1 MKLIKKVVLLWALL
15 FTAPVVAAPSDFLVT
30 TDWLEKNLNN
40 PKLRLIEVSVDTGVY
55 ERGHIQGA
63 VNFKWHT
70 DLVDPV
76 KRDIASKENFE
87 KLLRQAGV
95 NNDSTIVIYG
105 DSNNWFAAWGAWVFD
120 VYGVKNVKLL
130 DGGRKKWEAEKRP
143 LTPLATQV
151 AAGNVKVSDANNALR
166 ARLID
171 VVAIANKKSDTALV
185 DIRSPDEFTGKIFA
199 PAGVQETA
207 IRAGHIPG
215 AVNVPW
221 GQAVAED
228 GTFKSPEE
236 LKKVYAAVGI
246 DGKKPIITYC
256 RIGER
261 SSHTWFALSK
271 ILGYNVKNYDGSWTE
286 YGNSVGNPVI
296 NTAGTIKVSDANN
309 ALRARLIDVVAIAN
323 KKSDTALVDIRSPDE
338 FTGKIF
344 APAGVQETAI
354 RAGHIPGAVNVPW
367 GQAVAEDGT
376 FKSPEELKK
385 VYAAVGIDGKKPII
399 TYCRIGERSSHTWF
413 ALSKILGYNVKNYD
427 GSWTEYGNSVG
438 NPVINTAGTI
448 WGGK

>member
-1 MKLIKKVVLLWALL
+1 ML
-15 FTAPVVAAPSDFLVT
+15 FAAPVVAAPSDFLVS

-87 KLLRQAGV
+87 KLLRQAGI

-120 VYGVKNVKLL
+120 IYGVKNVKLL

-151 AAGNVKVSDANNALR
+151 AAGNIKVSDANNNLR

-171 VVAIANKKSDTALV
+171 VVAVANKKSDTALV
-185 DIRSPDEFTGKIFA
+185 DIRSNDEYTGKVIA
-199 PAGVQETA
+199 PAGIQELA
-207 IRAGHIPG
+207 VRAGHIPG

-228 GTFKSPEE
+228 GTFKSAEE
-236 LKKVYAAVGI
+236 LKKIYGAVGI

-286 YGNSVGNPVI
+286 YGNSVGNPII
-296 NTAGTIKVSDANN
+296 NMAGTV
-309 ALRARLIDVVAIAN
+309 
-323 KKSDTALVDIRSPDE
+323 
-338 FTGKIF
+338 
-344 APAGVQETAI
+344 
-354 RAGHIPGAVNVPW
+354 
-367 GQAVAEDGT
+367 
-376 FKSPEELKK
+376 
-385 VYAAVGIDGKKPII
+385 
-399 TYCRIGERSSHTWF
+399 
-413 ALSKILGYNVKNYD
+413 
-427 GSWTEYGNSVG
+427 
-438 NPVINTAGTI
+438 

>member
-1 MKLIKKVVLLWALL
+1 MKLIKKAVLLWALL

-296 NTAGTIKVSDANN
+296 NTAGTV
-309 ALRARLIDVVAIAN
+309 
-323 KKSDTALVDIRSPDE
+323 
-338 FTGKIF
+338 
-344 APAGVQETAI
+344 
-354 RAGHIPGAVNVPW
+354 
-367 GQAVAEDGT
+367 
-376 FKSPEELKK
+376 
-385 VYAAVGIDGKKPII
+385 
-399 TYCRIGERSSHTWF
+399 
-413 ALSKILGYNVKNYD
+413 
-427 GSWTEYGNSVG
+427 
-438 NPVINTAGTI
+438 

>member
-143 LTPLATQV
+143 LTPLATKV
-151 AAGNVKVSDANNALR
+151 AAGNIKVSDANNALR

-171 VVAIANKKSDTALV
+171 VVAIANKKSNTALV

-199 PAGVQETA
+199 PPGFAETA

-271 ILGYNVKNYDGSWTE
+271 ILGYNVRNYDGSWTE

-296 NTAGTIKVSDANN
+296 NTAGTV
-309 ALRARLIDVVAIAN
+309 
-323 KKSDTALVDIRSPDE
+323 
-338 FTGKIF
+338 
-344 APAGVQETAI
+344 
-354 RAGHIPGAVNVPW
+354 
-367 GQAVAEDGT
+367 
-376 FKSPEELKK
+376 
-385 VYAAVGIDGKKPII
+385 
-399 TYCRIGERSSHTWF
+399 
-413 ALSKILGYNVKNYD
+413 
-427 GSWTEYGNSVG
+427 
-438 NPVINTAGTI
+438 

>member
-1 MKLIKKVVLLWALL
+1 MKLIKKIVLLWALL

-296 NTAGTIKVSDANN
+296 NTAGTV
-309 ALRARLIDVVAIAN
+309 
-323 KKSDTALVDIRSPDE
+323 
-338 FTGKIF
+338 
-344 APAGVQETAI
+344 
-354 RAGHIPGAVNVPW
+354 
-367 GQAVAEDGT
+367 
-376 FKSPEELKK
+376 
-385 VYAAVGIDGKKPII
+385 
-399 TYCRIGERSSHTWF
+399 
-413 ALSKILGYNVKNYD
+413 
-427 GSWTEYGNSVG
+427 
-438 NPVINTAGTI
+438 

>member
-143 LTPLATQV
+143 LTPLATKV
-151 AAGNVKVSDANNALR
+151 AAGN
-166 ARLID
+166 
-171 VVAIANKKSDTALV
+171 
-185 DIRSPDEFTGKIFA
+185 
-199 PAGVQETA
+199 
-207 IRAGHIPG
+207 
-215 AVNVPW
+215 
-221 GQAVAED
+221 
-228 GTFKSPEE
+228 
-236 LKKVYAAVGI
+236 
-246 DGKKPIITYC
+246 
-256 RIGER
+256 
-261 SSHTWFALSK
+261 
-271 ILGYNVKNYDGSWTE
+271 
-286 YGNSVGNPVI
+286 
-296 NTAGTIKVSDANN
+296 IKVSDANN

-438 NPVINTAGTI
+438 NPVINTAGTV

>member
-15 FTAPVVAAPSDFLVT
+15 FAAPVVAAPSDFLVS

-87 KLLRQAGV
+87 KLLRQAGI

-120 VYGVKNVKLL
+120 IYGVKNVKLL

-151 AAGNVKVSDANNALR
+151 AAGNIKVSDANNNLR

-171 VVAIANKKSDTALV
+171 VVAVANKKSDTALV
-185 DIRSPDEFTGKIFA
+185 DIRSNDEFTGKVFA
-199 PAGVQETA
+199 PAGVQELA
-207 IRAGHIPG
+207 VRAGHIPG

-228 GTFKSPEE
+228 GTFKSAEE
-236 LKKVYAAVGI
+236 LKKIYGAVGI

-286 YGNSVGNPVI
+286 YGNSVGNPII
-296 NTAGTIKVSDANN
+296 NTAGTV
-309 ALRARLIDVVAIAN
+309 
-323 KKSDTALVDIRSPDE
+323 
-338 FTGKIF
+338 
-344 APAGVQETAI
+344 
-354 RAGHIPGAVNVPW
+354 
-367 GQAVAEDGT
+367 
-376 FKSPEELKK
+376 
-385 VYAAVGIDGKKPII
+385 
-399 TYCRIGERSSHTWF
+399 
-413 ALSKILGYNVKNYD
+413 
-427 GSWTEYGNSVG
+427 
-438 NPVINTAGTI
+438 

>member
-1 MKLIKKVVLLWALL
+1 MKLVKKVVLLWALL
-15 FTAPVVAAPSDFLVT
+15 FTAPVVAAPNDFLVT

-120 VYGVKNVKLL
+120 IYGVKNVKLL

-151 AAGNVKVSDANNALR
+151 AAGNIKVSDANNNLR

-171 VVAIANKKSDTALV
+171 VVAVANKKSDTALV
-185 DIRSPDEFTGKIFA
+185 DIRSNDEYTGKVIA
-199 PAGVQETA
+199 PAGIQELA
-207 IRAGHIPG
+207 VRAGHIPG

-221 GQAVAED
+221 GQVVAED
-228 GTFKSPEE
+228 GTFKSAEE
-236 LKKVYAAVGI
+236 LKKIYGAVGI

-286 YGNSVGNPVI
+286 YGNSVGNPII
-296 NTAGTIKVSDANN
+296 NTAGTV
-309 ALRARLIDVVAIAN
+309 
-323 KKSDTALVDIRSPDE
+323 
-338 FTGKIF
+338 
-344 APAGVQETAI
+344 
-354 RAGHIPGAVNVPW
+354 
-367 GQAVAEDGT
+367 
-376 FKSPEELKK
+376 
-385 VYAAVGIDGKKPII
+385 
-399 TYCRIGERSSHTWF
+399 
-413 ALSKILGYNVKNYD
+413 
-427 GSWTEYGNSVG
+427 
-438 NPVINTAGTI
+438 

>member
-1 MKLIKKVVLLWALL
+1 MKLIKKVVLLWTLL
-15 FTAPVVAAPSDFLVT
+15 FTAPVVAAPSEFLVT

-87 KLLRQAGV
+87 KLLRQAGI
-95 NNDSTIVIYG
+95 NNDSTIIIYG

-120 VYGVKNVKLL
+120 IYGVKNVKLL

-151 AAGNVKVSDANNALR
+151 AAGNIKVSDANNALR

-171 VVAIANKKSDTALV
+171 VVAVANKKSDTALV
-185 DIRSPDEFTGKIFA
+185 DIRSNDEFTGKIFA
-199 PAGVQETA
+199 PAGVQELA

-228 GTFKSPEE
+228 GTFKSAEE
-236 LKKVYAAVGI
+236 LRKVYAAVGI

-286 YGNSVGNPVI
+286 YGNSVGNPII
-296 NTAGTIKVSDANN
+296 NMAGTV
-309 ALRARLIDVVAIAN
+309 
-323 KKSDTALVDIRSPDE
+323 
-338 FTGKIF
+338 
-344 APAGVQETAI
+344 
-354 RAGHIPGAVNVPW
+354 
-367 GQAVAEDGT
+367 
-376 FKSPEELKK
+376 
-385 VYAAVGIDGKKPII
+385 
-399 TYCRIGERSSHTWF
+399 
-413 ALSKILGYNVKNYD
+413 
-427 GSWTEYGNSVG
+427 
-438 NPVINTAGTI
+438 

>member
-1 MKLIKKVVLLWALL
+1 MKFIKKVALLWALL
-15 FTAPVVAAPSDFLVT
+15 FTAPVVAAPSNFLVS

-40 PKLRLIEVSVDTGVY
+40 PRLRLIEVSVDTGVY

-63 VNFKWHT
+63 LNFKWHT

-143 LTPLATQV
+143 LTPLATKV
-151 AAGNVKVSDANNALR
+151 TAGNIKVSDANNTLR

-221 GQAVAED
+221 V
-228 GTFKSPEE
+228 
-236 LKKVYAAVGI
+236 
-246 DGKKPIITYC
+246 
-256 RIGER
+256 
-261 SSHTWFALSK
+261 
-271 ILGYNVKNYDGSWTE
+271 
-286 YGNSVGNPVI
+286 
-296 NTAGTIKVSDANN
+296 
-309 ALRARLIDVVAIAN
+309 
-323 KKSDTALVDIRSPDE
+323 
-338 FTGKIF
+338 
-344 APAGVQETAI
+344 
-354 RAGHIPGAVNVPW
+354 
-367 GQAVAEDGT
+367 QAVAEDGT

>member
-1 MKLIKKVVLLWALL
+1 MKFIKKIALLWALL
-15 FTAPVVAAPSDFLVT
+15 FTAPVVAAPNNFLVS

-40 PKLRLIEVSVDTGVY
+40 PKLRIIEVSVDTGVY

-95 NNDSTIVIYG
+95 NNDSTIIIYG

-120 VYGVKNVKLL
+120 VYGVNNVKLL

-143 LTPLATQV
+143 LTPLATKV
-151 AAGNVKVSDANNALR
+151 TAGNIKVSDANNTLR
-166 ARLID
+166 ARLSD
-171 VVAIANKKSDTALV
+171 VVAVANKKSDTALV

-228 GTFKSPEE
+228 GTFKSAEE

-296 NTAGTIKVSDANN
+296 NMAGTV
-309 ALRARLIDVVAIAN
+309 
-323 KKSDTALVDIRSPDE
+323 
-338 FTGKIF
+338 
-344 APAGVQETAI
+344 
-354 RAGHIPGAVNVPW
+354 
-367 GQAVAEDGT
+367 
-376 FKSPEELKK
+376 
-385 VYAAVGIDGKKPII
+385 
-399 TYCRIGERSSHTWF
+399 
-413 ALSKILGYNVKNYD
+413 
-427 GSWTEYGNSVG
+427 
-438 NPVINTAGTI
+438 

>member
-15 FTAPVVAAPSDFLVT
+15 FTAPVVAAQSDFLVT

-151 AAGNVKVSDANNALR
+151 ATGNVKVSDANNALR

-296 NTAGTIKVSDANN
+296 NTAGTV
-309 ALRARLIDVVAIAN
+309 
-323 KKSDTALVDIRSPDE
+323 
-338 FTGKIF
+338 
-344 APAGVQETAI
+344 
-354 RAGHIPGAVNVPW
+354 
-367 GQAVAEDGT
+367 
-376 FKSPEELKK
+376 
-385 VYAAVGIDGKKPII
+385 
-399 TYCRIGERSSHTWF
+399 
-413 ALSKILGYNVKNYD
+413 
-427 GSWTEYGNSVG
+427 
-438 NPVINTAGTI
+438 

>member
-15 FTAPVVAAPSDFLVT
+15 FAAPAIAAPSNFLVS

-40 PKLRLIEVSVDTGVY
+40 PKLRIIEVSVDTGVY

-87 KLLRQAGV
+87 KLLRQAGI

-120 VYGVKNVKLL
+120 IYGVKDVKLL

-151 AAGNVKVSDANNALR
+151 AAGNIKVSDANNNLR
-166 ARLID
+166 AKLID
-171 VVAIANKKSDTALV
+171 VVAVANKKSDTALV
-185 DIRSPDEFTGKIFA
+185 DIRSSDELTGKVIA
-199 PAGVQETA
+199 PAGVQELA

-228 GTFKSPEE
+228 GTFKSAEE
-236 LKKVYAAVGI
+236 LKKIYGAVGI

-286 YGNSVGNPVI
+286 YGNSVGNPII
-296 NTAGTIKVSDANN
+296 NMAGTV
-309 ALRARLIDVVAIAN
+309 
-323 KKSDTALVDIRSPDE
+323 
-338 FTGKIF
+338 
-344 APAGVQETAI
+344 
-354 RAGHIPGAVNVPW
+354 
-367 GQAVAEDGT
+367 
-376 FKSPEELKK
+376 
-385 VYAAVGIDGKKPII
+385 
-399 TYCRIGERSSHTWF
+399 
-413 ALSKILGYNVKNYD
+413 
-427 GSWTEYGNSVG
+427 
-438 NPVINTAGTI
+438 

>member
-1 MKLIKKVVLLWALL
+1 MKLVKKIVLLWALL
-15 FTAPVVAAPSDFLVT
+15 FTAPVVAAPNDFLVT

-120 VYGVKNVKLL
+120 IYGVKNVKLL

-151 AAGNVKVSDANNALR
+151 VVGTIKVSDANNNLR

-171 VVAIANKKSDTALV
+171 VVAVANKKSDTSLV
-185 DIRSPDEFTGKIFA
+185 DIRSNDEYTGKVIA
-199 PAGVQETA
+199 PAGVQELA
-207 IRAGHIPG
+207 VRAGHIPG

-228 GTFKSPEE
+228 GTFKSAEE
-236 LKKVYAAVGI
+236 LKKVYGAVGI

-286 YGNSVGNPVI
+286 YGNSVGNPII
-296 NTAGTIKVSDANN
+296 NTAGTV
-309 ALRARLIDVVAIAN
+309 
-323 KKSDTALVDIRSPDE
+323 
-338 FTGKIF
+338 
-344 APAGVQETAI
+344 
-354 RAGHIPGAVNVPW
+354 
-367 GQAVAEDGT
+367 
-376 FKSPEELKK
+376 
-385 VYAAVGIDGKKPII
+385 
-399 TYCRIGERSSHTWF
+399 
-413 ALSKILGYNVKNYD
+413 
-427 GSWTEYGNSVG
+427 
-438 NPVINTAGTI
+438 

>member
-1 MKLIKKVVLLWALL
+1 MKLIKKIVLLWALL

-215 AVNVPW
+215 AVNAPW

-296 NTAGTIKVSDANN
+296 NTAGTV
-309 ALRARLIDVVAIAN
+309 
-323 KKSDTALVDIRSPDE
+323 
-338 FTGKIF
+338 
-344 APAGVQETAI
+344 
-354 RAGHIPGAVNVPW
+354 
-367 GQAVAEDGT
+367 
-376 FKSPEELKK
+376 
-385 VYAAVGIDGKKPII
+385 
-399 TYCRIGERSSHTWF
+399 
-413 ALSKILGYNVKNYD
+413 
-427 GSWTEYGNSVG
+427 
-438 NPVINTAGTI
+438 